1 MTAQRKS
8 NPVPSQDGA
17 GDSERGGRIMKRP
30 KVELVPVE
38 ADSDTKQVLER
49 LILALEKQGFK
60 VIRKN
65 QNELRKSDKDSSG
78 SAYRAGG

>member
-17 GDSERGGRIMKRP
+17 GDSERGGRMTKRP

-38 ADSDTKQVLER
+38 ADSDTQRVLER
-49 LILALEKQGFK
+49 LIAALESQGFK
-60 VIRKN
+60 I
-65 QNELRKSDKDSSG
+65 LRKEQK
-78 SAYRAGG
+78 